1 MYSFVK
7 NDTGLL
13 SLRTVNISEN
23 EMHKFS
29 SPEPVIYQSIDL
41 SQTQTAI
48 TILFR
53 NISDGSIFIG
63 IYACNYLTEQLL
75 DIIAST
81 GNAKYVRLS
90 DTSTVAEILNLE
102 KTPLYIIDSTDSY
115 DGIYYVADFYIHN
128 IQDIVYNNTAPAYTD
143 VIEYCQ
149 EKTGYSIYRAIEE
162 IITKTTKKHFENI
175 GNYYDLQLME
185 LMNACT
191 MSADGY
197 IQYDIQCAELI
208 NDGTLSGC
216 YMICPVNIEAP
227 DIQDVPW
234 CFIDTGIKNIR
245 IKRK

>member
-23 EMHKFS
+23 EMHRFRR
-29 SPEPVIYQSIDL
+29 PEPVIYQSIDL

-48 TILFR
+48 TVLFI
-53 NISDGSIFIG
+53 NISDSSIFIG
-63 IYACNYLTEQLL
+63 IYTCNYLTEQLL

-102 KTPLYIIDSTDSY
+102 KTLLYTIDSTDSY

-128 IQDIVYNNTAPAYTD
+128 IQDIVYNNTAPVYTD

-191 MSADGY
+191 MSADSY
-197 IQYDIQCAELI
+197 IQYDIQCTELI

-216 YMICPVNIEAP
+216 YRICPVNIQAP

-234 CFIDTGIKNIR
+234 CFIDMGSKNIR

>member
-1 MYSFVK
+1 MYSFV
-7 NDTGLL
+7 NNNNSLL

-23 EMHKFS
+23 EMHRFS
-29 SPEPVIYQSIDL
+29 RPEPVIYQSIDL
-41 SQTQTAI
+41 SQAQTAI

-63 IYACNYLTEQLL
+63 IYICNYLTEQIL
-75 DIIAST
+75 DTIAGT

-90 DTSTVAEILNLE
+90 DTSAAAEIINLE
-102 KTPLYIIDSTDSY
+102 KTLLYTIDSTDSY

-128 IQDIVYNNTAPAYTD
+128 IQDIVYNNTAPAYTE
-143 VIEYCQ
+143 VTEYCQ
-149 EKTGYSIYRAIEE
+149 KKTGYCIYRAIEE

-175 GNYYDLQLME
+175 GSYYDLQLIE
-185 LMNACT
+185 VMNACK
-191 MSADGY
+191 MSDDY
-197 IQYDIQCAELI
+197 IQYNKQCTELM

-216 YMICPVNIEAP
+216 YIICPVNIQAP

-234 CFIDTGIKNIR
+234 CFIDTGSKNIR